1 MLNIYLAMLD
11 TDEGKSVL
19 EKLYNE
25 YKGLMLKVA
34 YDILGDYDLANDA
47 LHTAFLKI
55 VNHLQKINTFSC
67 PKTKAYLVIVIENVA
82 KDMYNT
88 RKKQAYVQIE
98 KLEYEL
104 PAEINLEE
112 NAWKKIQ
119 IEKLLEKIK
128 LLPEI
133 YSEVLT
139 LSYVQ
144 DLSIKQIAKILDIQD
159 ATARKR
165 LDRAKTKLVQ
175 LITQEE
181 KESFI

>member
-11 TDEGKSVL
+11 TDEEKSIF
-19 EKLYNE
+19 ENLYNE

-55 VNHLQKINTFSC
+55 VTHLQKINSLSC
-67 PKTKAYLVIVIENVA
+67 RKTKAYLVIVIENVA
-82 KDMYNT
+82 KDMYNK

-98 KLEYEL
+98 NLEYEL
-104 PAEINLEE
+104 SNEPNVEE
-112 NAWKKIQ
+112 DIERKAQIQ
-119 IEKLLEKIK
+119 MLFEKIK

-139 LSYVQ
+139 LSYSQ
-144 DLSIKQIAKILDIQD
+144 DLTIKQIAKVLEIKE

-165 LDRAKTKLVQ
+165 LERAKIKLAH
-175 LITQEE
+175 LITNDE
-181 KESFI
+181 KDDLM